1 MEVLTKVDEV
11 LARIVQCEKVRGYLV
26 DLFDSTNK
34 DKQILLGDFVLVVDR
49 QVFELRKGI
58 IARGISQFVIVLC
71 ISLNN
76 FTPELVIGSYI
87 LKENLNIVESS
98 EQHFAGGNA
107 QNVGGQALFDSTNI
121 KNDLAILIIPEA
133 INRREE
139 LTNGVREEM
148 AILGIFGIVDFQ
160 QRMYVAICSIYLLI
174 QMPQNCRITPHII
187 ASFHDATR
195 FGIAL
200 NGSIKVVGD
209 KVRVLGNICELHKL
223 NTLVQLIPLPEY
235 TTTYG
240 ISVLTYLTKGAS
252 QSVTRILHSGRRV
265 LVNNGIVM
273 DGHFKAP
280 IDIVPRGVNLGI
292 LFLIIK

>member
-1 MEVLTKVDEV
+1 
-11 LARIVQCEKVRGYLV
+11 
-26 DLFDSTNK
+26 
-34 DKQILLGDFVLVVDR
+34 
-49 QVFELRKGI
+49 
-58 IARGISQFVIVLC
+58 
-71 ISLNN
+71 
-76 FTPELVIGSYI
+76 
-87 LKENLNIVESS
+87 
-98 EQHFAGGNA
+98 
-107 QNVGGQALFDSTNI
+107 
-121 KNDLAILIIPEA
+121 
-133 INRREE
+133 
-139 LTNGVREEM
+139 M
-148 AILGIFGIVDFQ
+148 AVLGIFGVIDFQ
-160 QRMYVAICSIYLLI
+160 QRMYIAICSIYLLI
-174 QMPQNCRITPHII
+174 QIPQNCRIAPHII

-223 NTLVQLIPLPEY
+223 NTLVQLIPLSEH

-292 LFLIIK
+292 VLLIIE